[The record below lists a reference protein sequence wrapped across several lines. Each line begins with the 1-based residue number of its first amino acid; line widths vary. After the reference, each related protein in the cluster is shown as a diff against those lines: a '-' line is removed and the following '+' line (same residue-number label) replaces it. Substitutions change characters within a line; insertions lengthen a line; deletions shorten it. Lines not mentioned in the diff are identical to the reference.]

1 MFDELIS
8 LTSLLSYKYLNYYSP
23 PILLEPSFSVFI
35 HSHSPSEYLLDS
47 LDENDWASSADDSEK
62 KKRDQTHRNED
73 DTSGKYT
80 VSDKGSVRVPREKK
94 KVNVLMKL
102 LGPLANT
109 RIRSIKRTVW
119 FWGILLGGR
128 GTDLT

>member
-1 MFDELIS
+1 MDSFVSI
-8 LTSLLSYKYLNYYSP
+8 
-23 PILLEPSFSVFI
+23 PILTP
-35 HSHSPSEYLLDS
+35 SPSEYLLDS
-47 LDENDWASSADDSEK
+47 LDENDWASSADDAEK

-73 DTSGKYT
+73 DTASKFT
-80 VSDKGSVRVPREKK
+80 VSDKGSVRVPREK

-128 GTDLT
+128 STDLSCPDQT